1 MRFSLIVPVLNE
13 SRILR
18 QFLRH
23 LRKCALGCEIIVVD
37 GKSDDASLEIAREFA
52 DRVMEAPRGRALQ
65 MNAGANLASGDVL
78 WFVHAD
84 SRVATRSLSAI
95 ARALA
100 NPKVVGGCFRL
111 HVESPRWTYRVR
123 DAIGNLLVDL
133 TGIALGDR
141 GFFCRRDIFFRV
153 RGYPE
158 ISLLEDAEFY
168 RALKRHGRV
177 VQLREVIG
185 TSPRRYEA
193 LGPTVTMLFYA
204 FIMLLYAARV
214 PIRVLE
220 GLVRAYMNKRLV
232 AQDR

>member
-1 MRFSLIVPVLNE
+1 MRLSLIVPVLNE

-23 LRKCALGCEIIVVD
+23 LRERAADCEIIVVD
-37 GKSDDASLEIAREFA
+37 GKSDDASLEIARELA
-52 DRVMEAPRGRALQ
+52 DRVIEASRGRAVQ
-65 MNAGANLASGDVL
+65 MNVGANLASGDVF

-84 SRVATRSLSAI
+84 SQIATRSLPAI

-100 NPKVVGGCFRL
+100 DPSVAGGCFRL
-111 HVESPRWTYRVR
+111 RVESPRWIYRVR

-141 GFFCRRDIFFRV
+141 GFFCRRDIFFRI

-158 ISLLEDAEFY
+158 ISILEDAEFY

-177 VQLREVIG
+177 VQLHEVIR

-193 LGPTVTMLFYA
+193 LGSTITMLFYA
-204 FIMLLYAARV
+204 LIMLLYAARV

-220 GLVRAYMNKRLV
+220 RLVRAYMNKRLST
-232 AQDR
+232 